1 MIAGMDAVRE
11 LGGVLVRSPGDVHF
25 GCEPAGEACAASPVK
40 EGSLRVDR
48 EDFCVTFDPVRR
60 EWTVSW
66 EWSAGNPPPDLA
78 GHVDEYPVPAEAR
91 AEYEAELDD
100 WVKNGWLREYDESE
114 MGPPKGLIPLMA
126 VVQKTKVRPVM
137 DFRPLNRH
145 LTTHTADADVCAE
158 QTRRWRRMGTNVAL
172 LDLKKAYLQIHVDKK
187 LWPYQTVIYR
197 GKRHC
202 LTRLG
207 FGMNLSPS
215 VMKAVLETVLSQD
228 AKVEAAVSSYV
239 DDILVNEAV
248 LPARD
253 VAEHLRNFGLESKE
267 PVRADSGARV
277 LGHRVWGERDG
288 HLRWRRDSE
297 VCADVLATPVT
308 KRSVFSLCG
317 QLTSHYPVCGW
328 LRPAASFVKRLVSEA
343 AHGWDEPVRDE
354 NVVRLVNELVARVRA
369 DDPAKGQWDVGDGVA
384 TVWTDAS
391 SLALGVALEVGGE
404 IVEDASWLRPRDDVS
419 HINLAELDAVLKGVN
434 LAIQW
439 GVSVMRLMV
448 DSRTVYHWVSDLL
461 SGRARLRSKATS
473 EMLIRRRLGT
483 LRALVDE
490 YGLSVSVFSV
500 SSASNKA
507 DTLTRVPEKWM
518 KGRTANGDAA
528 AVADS
533 GGAAVSDTA
542 AAGGTASSD
551 SDGDAVNAAL
561 GTAGPAPARGD
572 GDGETTTSGN
582 GRQEDDDALLN
593 EVKRIHHTAGHPGIR
608 RTYFFVRRALP
619 EVSKSVVREV
629 VLACE
634 TCRSI
639 DPAPVKWKKGE
650 LSVATVWE
658 RVAMDITHFRG
669 GTYLTLV
676 DCGPSRFTIWR
687 PLRLQTSAAV
697 IDQLESVFCERGA
710 PSEILTDND
719 PAFRSRQFRAFA
731 CHWGIKIRF
740 RCAHVPSG
748 NGMIERCHRTVKVI
762 AARKD
767 CTIREAV
774 FRYNVLPQ
782 DDTTADSAPA
792 CRLYQY
798 RVRVQGVDQDNVAR
812 ERKAT
817 DPSVFCP
824 GDKVWVRPPDG
835 RCDSRYETGEITGI
849 VSPQCVEVGGVPRHV
864 KDLRP
869 RAPSECYE
877 ASSANDDGDEPVMFW
892 TGDAGAHADAA
903 VDGDN
908 DLAADA
914 GGVDADRRAEPPLR
928 RSQRLR
934 NPCPP
939 CNCGRE

>member
-1 MIAGMDAVRE
+1 MT
-11 LGGVLVRSPGDVHF
+11 
-25 GCEPAGEACAASPVK
+25 

-48 EDFCVTFDPVRR
+48 EDFCVTFDPARR
-60 EWTVSW
+60 QWTVSW

-78 GHVDEYPVPAEAR
+78 GRVGEYAVPAEAR
-91 AEYEAELDD
+91 AEYEAELDA
-100 WVKNGWLREYDESE
+100 WVENGWLREYDESE

-137 DFRPLNRH
+137 DFRSLNRH
-145 LTTHTADADVCAE
+145 LTTYTADADICAE
-158 QTRRWRRMGTNVAL
+158 QTRRWRRMGTDVAL

-187 LWPYQTVIYR
+187 LWPYQTVIFR

-228 AKVEAAVSSYV
+228 ARVKTAVSSYV

-248 LPARD
+248 LPARA

-267 PVRADSGARV
+267 PVRADGGARV

-288 HLRWRRDSE
+288 HLRWRRDCE
-297 VCADVLATPVT
+297 VSSDMMVTPVT
-308 KRSVFSLCG
+308 KRNVFSLCG

-328 LRPAASFVKRLVSEA
+328 LRPAASFVKRVVSEGV
-343 AHGWDEPVRDE
+343 HGWDEPVRDE
-354 NVVRLVNELVARVRA
+354 NVVRLVEELVERVRA
-369 DDPAKGQWDVGDGVA
+369 DDPARGQWDVGDGVA
-384 TVWTDAS
+384 TLWTDAS

-404 IVEDASWLRPRDDVS
+404 IVEDASWLRHRDDVS

-439 GVSVMRLMV
+439 GVSVVRLMV

-473 EMLIRRRLGT
+473 KMLIRRRLGT
-483 LRALVDE
+483 LKALVDE

-507 DTLTRVPEKWM
+507 DILTRVPERWL
-518 KGRTANGDAA
+518 KGRTADSAAA
-528 AVADS
+528 AVA
-533 GGAAVSDTA
+533 GFAGAAVSDA
-542 AAGGTASSD
+542 AAAVGAASAD
-551 SDGDAVNAAL
+551 SDGDAAGAAP
-561 GTAGPAPARGD
+561 GTGGLAPTDGNGD
-572 GDGETTTSGN
+572 GGTTAPEDG
-582 GRQEDDDALLN
+582 RCEDDGALLN
-593 EVKRIHHTAGHPGIR
+593 EVRRIHHTAGHPGIR
-608 RTYFFVRRALP
+608 RTFYFARRALP
-619 EVSKSVVREV
+619 NVPKSVARDV

-650 LSVATVWE
+650 LSVAAVWE

-669 GTYLTLV
+669 GAYLTLI

-710 PSEILTDND
+710 PSELLTDND
-719 PAFRSRQFRAFA
+719 PAFRSRRFQAFA
-731 CHWGIKIRF
+731 CEWGMRIRF

-748 NGMIERCHRTVKVI
+748 NGVIERCHRSVKVI
-762 AARKD
+762 AARKN
-767 CTIREAV
+767 CSIREAV
-774 FRYNVLPQ
+774 FRYNVMPR
-782 DDTTADSAPA
+782 DDETADSAPA
-792 CRLYQY
+792 CQLYRY
-798 RVRVQGVDQDNVAR
+798 RVRVQGVDDVTR
-812 ERKAT
+812 EQEVT
-817 DPSVFCP
+817 ESSVFCR

-835 RCDSRYETGEITGI
+835 RCDDRYERGEITNI
-849 VSPQCVEVGGVPRHV
+849 VSPQCVEVDGMPRHV
-864 KDLRP
+864 RDLRP
-869 RAPSECYE
+869 RALSECSG
-877 ASSANDDGDEPVMFW
+877 APSADGDGEETAMFW
-892 TGDAGAHADAA
+892 PGGGDAGARGDAA
-903 VDGDN
+903 VDGNVD
-908 DLAADA
+908 AA
-914 GGVDADRRAEPPLR
+914 VDADGRAEPPVR
-928 RSQRLR
+928 RSQRVR
-934 NPCPP
+934 KPCPP
-939 CNCGRE
+939 CSCDCE